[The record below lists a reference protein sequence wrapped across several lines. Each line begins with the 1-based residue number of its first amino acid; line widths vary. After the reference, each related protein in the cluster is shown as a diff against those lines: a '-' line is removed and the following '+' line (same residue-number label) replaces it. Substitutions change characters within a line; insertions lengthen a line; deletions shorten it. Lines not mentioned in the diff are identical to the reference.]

1 MSTDEARLR
10 NASLKNAESVLIA
23 RRRAEQELLAAKEA
37 LEHKTREL
45 QKSEERFRA
54 AFGHAAVGIG
64 VSDLDGRFIEVN
76 QKLCDIVGYSPEE
89 LRQRSFIEITH
100 PDDLHETKDKVRR
113 LLAGAIPSY
122 ALEKRYLHKDGRPV
136 WCRAT
141 VTLLRTVSGEPE
153 SFVGVVEDI
162 DARVQA
168 EEISLAAA
176 ERLQLALAAGDLG
189 DWSWDAKTDLLM
201 LGARAAEI
209 FGVPADEPL
218 TWTQLRQQLDVDDR
232 MADRVAASRALVN
245 GGDYKSE
252 YRLVQPSGRRCAIAA
267 RGRGI
272 YGENGMP
279 RGMIGV
285 VQDISERK
293 AAEDIHAH
301 LSALVSSSEDAII
314 SKTLGGI
321 ITSWNR
327 GAERMFGYSPA
338 EAVGKSITLLIPED
352 HLAEEPIILER
363 VGRGVPI
370 EHYETVRVKKDG
382 TRFDVSLSVSPI
394 RAPSGDIIGAS
405 KIARDITRQKQ
416 IEAALREEIENRE
429 RAEAALRETD
439 RRKDEFLATLAHE
452 LRNPLAPIRQAAL
465 ISKSPSATE
474 AQRRWGH
481 EVISR
486 QVSQMALLLDDLLDI
501 SRIT

>member
-64 VSDLDGRFIEVN
+64 VSDLDGRFLEVN
-76 QKLCDIVGYSPEE
+76 QKLCDIVGYSAEE
-89 LRQRSFIEITH
+89 LRRLTFVELTH
-100 PDDLHETKDKVRR
+100 PDDLQETAEKVRR
-113 LLAGAIPSY
+113 LLAGEITNY
-122 ALEKRYLHKDGRPV
+122 ALEKRYVRKDGRAV

-141 VTLLRTVSGEPE
+141 VTLLTTAGGEPD

-168 EEISLAAA
+168 EEVSLAAA

-189 DWSWDAKTDLLM
+189 DWSWDAKTDVLT
-201 LGARAAEI
+201 LGARASEI
-209 FGVPADEPL
+209 FGFPAEHLL
-218 TWTQLRQQLDVDDR
+218 TWTQLRKQLDADDR
-232 MADRVAASRALVN
+232 MADRLAASRALVN
-245 GGDYKSE
+245 GADYKSE
-252 YRLVQPSGRRCAIAA
+252 FRLVQPSGRRCAVAA

-272 YGENGMP
+272 YAEDGTP
-279 RGMIGV
+279 KGMIGV

-293 AAEDIHAH
+293 ASEDVHAH

-327 GAERMFGYSPA
+327 GAQRMFGYSA
-338 EAVGKSITLLIPED
+338 EEAVGRSITLLIPED
-352 HLAEEPIILER
+352 RLAEEPIILKR
-363 VGRGVPI
+363 LGRGEPI
-370 EHYETVRVKKDG
+370 EHYETVRVRKDG

-394 RAPSGDIIGAS
+394 RAPSGDVIGAS
-405 KIARDITRQKQ
+405 KIARDITQQKET
-416 IEAALREEIENRE
+416 EAALREETRVLELLNVTGQSIAAQLDLEGLLQTVTDAATALSGAKYGAFFYNVSNDAGESYTLFTLSGAPRSAFE
-429 RAEAALRETD
+429 RL
-439 RRKDEFLATLAHE
+439 
-452 LRNPLAPIRQAAL
+452 
-465 ISKSPSATE
+465 
-474 AQRRWGH
+474 
-481 EVISR
+481 
-486 QVSQMALLLDDLLDI
+486 
-501 SRIT
+501 

>member
-1 MSTDEARLR
+1 MPRRRARSRACSKRYAIFLSCSCSAGPGEKCVKSMSTDEARLR

-201 LGARAAEI
+201 L
-209 FGVPADEPL
+209 
-218 TWTQLRQQLDVDDR
+218 
-232 MADRVAASRALVN
+232 
-245 GGDYKSE
+245 
-252 YRLVQPSGRRCAIAA
+252 
-267 RGRGI
+267 
-272 YGENGMP
+272 
-279 RGMIGV
+279 
-285 VQDISERK
+285 
-293 AAEDIHAH
+293 
-301 LSALVSSSEDAII
+301 
-314 SKTLGGI
+314 
-321 ITSWNR
+321 
-327 GAERMFGYSPA
+327 
-338 EAVGKSITLLIPED
+338 
-352 HLAEEPIILER
+352 
-363 VGRGVPI
+363 
-370 EHYETVRVKKDG
+370 
-382 TRFDVSLSVSPI
+382 
-394 RAPSGDIIGAS
+394 
-405 KIARDITRQKQ
+405 
-416 IEAALREEIENRE
+416 
-429 RAEAALRETD
+429 
-439 RRKDEFLATLAHE
+439 
-452 LRNPLAPIRQAAL
+452 
-465 ISKSPSATE
+465 
-474 AQRRWGH
+474 
-481 EVISR
+481 
-486 QVSQMALLLDDLLDI
+486 
-501 SRIT
+501 